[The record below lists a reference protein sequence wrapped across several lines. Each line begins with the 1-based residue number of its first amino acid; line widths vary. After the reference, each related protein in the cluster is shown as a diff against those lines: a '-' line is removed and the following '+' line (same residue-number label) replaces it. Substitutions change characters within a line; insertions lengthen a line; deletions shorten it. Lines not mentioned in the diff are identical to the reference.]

1 MVLSYLI
8 PLYRVAFLVAVG
20 QHRLGL
26 CDSVGISY
34 RPSIIILLKLGG
46 VYGCEL
52 YDALG
57 AENQRQV
64 SSNRG

>member
-1 MVLSYLI
+1 MVLSYVI

-20 QHRLGL
+20 QLRLGL
-26 CDSVGISY
+26 CDSVGIWY
-34 RPSIIILLKLGG
+34 RLGVFILWKLGG

-64 SSNRG
+64 SSHRG